1 VYSSLAQRN
10 LRQVV
15 GRCLYSRPVPSS
27 APTLPVGGAMQLTC
41 HEAFAILIL
50 SKFPAHDLIE
60 IDDMNWNFG
69 FAEMLECQQPSFAGD
84 QPSIWGNSNRMQ
96 EPNFGDALGEG
107 LYIAEG
113 LSKPIA
119 ANNAC
124 NDGGR
129 WRTIAWRR
137 ECPPTERIR

>member
-1 VYSSLAQRN
+1 
-10 LRQVV
+10 
-15 GRCLYSRPVPSS
+15 
-27 APTLPVGGAMQLTC
+27 MQLTC

-119 ANNAC
+119 DNNAC

-137 ECPPTERIR
+137 ECPPNPIDIIA